1 MKYVDMHCDTI
12 TGLYRNKGSLRE
24 NDMHIDLGKMK
35 KGECLLQN
43 FAIFTYLPKQD
54 ASFTR
59 AAIDYY
65 YEQMDANKDLIAP
78 AYCYDDIIKNETNG
92 LMNGLLTLEEGAVID
107 NDLAKLDDY
116 YNLGVRMIT
125 LTWNF
130 ATGIGFPNF
139 TPVEGMERPEML
151 RITNQKDG
159 LTDFGIQYV
168 RRMEE
173 LGMIVDVSHLSDAG
187 FYDVVKY
194 STKPFVAS
202 HSNARS
208 VCGVARN
215 LTDEMICLLA
225 EKGGVTGLNYCSS
238 FIDDNDT
245 GYTSIASMVEHV
257 RHIAKVGGIDCI
269 GLGSDFD
276 GIGSTLE
283 IKDCSGMQK
292 LYEALTP
299 YFTQEELEKIFYKN
313 VLRVYKEV
321 LR

>member
-1 MKYVDMHCDTI
+1 
-12 TGLYRNKGSLRE
+12 
-24 NDMHIDLGKMK
+24 
-35 KGECLLQN
+35 
-43 FAIFTYLPKQD
+43 
-54 ASFTR
+54 
-59 AAIDYY
+59 
-65 YEQMDANKDLIAP
+65 
-78 AYCYDDIIKNETNG
+78 
-92 LMNGLLTLEEGAVID
+92 
-107 NDLAKLDDY
+107 
-116 YNLGVRMIT
+116 
-125 LTWNF
+125 
-130 ATGIGFPNF
+130 
-139 TPVEGMERPEML
+139 MERPEML

-215 LTDEMICLLA
+215 LTDEMIRLLA